1 MNNKSKRNIEE
12 NEKTIKKNNYKRN
25 LKILSGVIVIV
36 ILFLVLYQCI
46 YAKKPILYNQTKAT
60 KFGLENVGELVTQ
73 TSYTTVVKDVKNS
86 KELFNSITIPFT
98 ESRQIFSYDIKVDAS
113 VDFSKITFDFNDEN
127 NEIAVKLPHAKI
139 YNATMDENSLKVYL
153 DTEGLFSRINL
164 NDNNEARKAMKVEGI
179 ETAKSNGILD
189 AGDNNAQKLIEGLVK
204 SDSKYKNYNIKYEY
218 IN

>member
-25 LKILSGVIVIV
+25 LKILSGVIVTV

-98 ESRQIFSYDIKVDAS
+98 ESRQIFSYDIKLVRFTYI
-113 VDFSKITFDFNDEN
+113 VGTFDTSVFKGLYYLCSRNQTTVKQLSNDYGT
-127 NEIAVKLPHAKI
+127 V
-139 YNATMDENSLKVYL
+139 NS
-153 DTEGLFSRINL
+153 
-164 NDNNEARKAMKVEGI
+164 
-179 ETAKSNGILD
+179 
-189 AGDNNAQKLIEGLVK
+189 
-204 SDSKYKNYNIKYEY
+204 
-218 IN
+218 